1 MKFAGRT
8 NEYLL
13 LSNLT
18 VDDCDLLKEKVENG
32 LSVFWSTGEGNIL
45 KVDNETINLKLNQVI
60 FLTEFHQVEVLK
72 LVSAKLV
79 RFNRDFY
86 CIRDHDS
93 EVGCQGILFF
103 GASRIPSIQIHEEE
117 LEKFEILWKMFYF
130 EMETKDNLQI
140 EMLQMMLKRMI
151 ILCTRIFKEQHKLSA
166 LPPAEVD
173 IIREFNV
180 LVEYNYK
187 QIRTVGEY
195 AEMLHKSPKTLS
207 NLFAQYN
214 HKTPLQIIQERIL
227 LEARRLL
234 KFTDLSVK
242 EIAYELGFEDLQT
255 FSRLFRRKE
264 SMSPK
269 AFRKLQT
276 TLSE

>member
-18 VDDCDLLKEKVENG
+18 VEDCHLLKEKVENG

-45 KVDNETINLKLNQVI
+45 KVDNETINLKFNQVV

-151 ILCTRIFKEQHKLSA
+151 ILCTRIFKEQHELA
-166 LPPAEVD
+166 VMPPSEVD

-187 QIRTVGEY
+187 EIRTVGEY

-242 EIAYELGFEDLQT
+242 EVAYELGFEDLQT

-269 AFRKLQT
+269 AFRKLQI
-276 TLSE
+276 SPSS

>member
-18 VDDCDLLKEKVENG
+18 SEDCNLLKEKVVNG

-45 KVDNETINLKLNQVI
+45 KVDNETINLSLNQVV

-103 GASRIPSIQIHEEE
+103 GASRVPSIQIHENE

-151 ILCTRIFKEQHKLSA
+151 ILCTRIFKEQHELSA
-166 LPPAEVD
+166 MPSTEVD

-187 QIRTVGEY
+187 EIRTVGEY

-242 EIAYELGFEDLQT
+242 EVAYELGFEDLQT

-276 TLSE
+276 SPST